1 MANDRSL
8 LSIEQAQEFI
18 KQLAQRMD
26 ANSGDKIEIQM
37 GKNSVYEGVVGQEP
51 DMSKLTETR
60 VEVLRAAINMDA
72 PPIEGKRELSNLK
85 QAIILEKND
94 VPVFQ
99 FEKGQVQL
107 SQLVEPQPLQ
117 VEQATEIDGVQVV
130 SQIPQEQSPVE
141 VFESVTP
148 FEVVKKEIDVSD
160 LPQDSSVRASTQE
173 FVQHKEL
180 QSKLQQEE
188 TSKNWQWF
196 QVSRLEDRQGAYQG
210 SVSIEAIQDLAV
222 SRAPVPENLRS
233 ERDEAVHKAEQF
245 VIQVAS
251 KALEQEGREVVPGV
265 KQVETGG
272 YLITKNERTDDLAI
286 DKQNQSFL
294 NHQTGKVDHS
304 YRPDGVLKAV
314 GDEVTHNRMLVKDL
328 DNFEYIERK
337 QLTKDNLE
345 GLRDMVKTY
354 GKDGNVPIET
364 WTGGKKDGAKI
375 EKMQGRALVSDKA
388 QMQII
393 ESGKHL
399 QVRDTEGNLQM
410 KAYGNQVEKP
420 MTWAQSQDFKER
432 YAVVQQVRRDKGL
445 QAVAAVVQ
453 KSGQGMEIAE

>member
-51 DMSKLTETR
+51 NMSKLTETR
-60 VEVLRAAINMDA
+60 VGVLQAAINMDA
-72 PPIEGKRELSNLK
+72 PPIEGKGELSNLK

-148 FEVVKKEIDVSD
+148 FEVVKKEIDASD

-180 QSKLQQEE
+180 QAKLQQEE

-196 QVSRLEDRQGAYQG
+196 QVSRLEDHQGAYQG

-294 NHQTGKVDHS
+294 NHQTGQVDHS

-314 GDEVTHNRMLVKDL
+314 GNEVTHNRMLVKDL

-364 WTGGKKDGAKI
+364 WPGGKKDGAKI

-445 QAVAAVVQ
+445 QAVAAAVQ